1 MANNSYPID
10 LEWSHEEMNKVI
22 KLWNAV
28 EEAYEKGIQV
38 EVFKKA
44 YQEFKTV
51 VRSIGE
57 EKRLGRE
64 FEEVSG
70 YSLYRVVQASKNA
83 AKIIRMEGLKK

>member
-1 MANNSYPID
+1 
-10 LEWSHEEMNKVI
+10 MNKVI

-38 EVFKKA
+38 EAFKKA

-64 FEEVSG
+64 
-70 YSLYRVVQASKNA
+70 LRKHLDIACIMWSKQV
-83 AKIIRMEGLKK
+83 KTQQKLFVWKD

>member
-1 MANNSYPID
+1 MANYSYPID
-10 LEWSHEEMNKVI
+10 LEWSHEEMSKVI

-38 EVFKKA
+38 EAFNKA

-64 FEEVSG
+64 VSG

-83 AKIIRMEGLKK
+83 TKIIRMEGLKK

>member
-1 MANNSYPID
+1 MAGYSYPID

-38 EVFKKA
+38 DAFKKA

-57 EKRLGRE
+57 EKKLGRE

-70 YSLYRVVQASKNA
+70 YSLYRVVQASKDNN
-83 AKIIRMEGLKK
+83 KFIKMEGM

>member
-1 MANNSYPID
+1 MRSKR
-10 LEWSHEEMNKVI
+10 LTK
-22 KLWNAV
+22 
-28 EEAYEKGIQV
+28 KGIQV
-38 EVFKKA
+38 EAFKKA

-64 FEEVSG
+64 FEEASG

-83 AKIIRMEGLKK
+83 TKIIRMEGLKNNGFISNTPISK

>member
-1 MANNSYPID
+1 MANYSYPID

-38 EVFKKA
+38 EA
-44 YQEFKTV
+44 FKTV

-83 AKIIRMEGLKK
+83 TKIIRMEGLKK

>member
-1 MANNSYPID
+1 MANYSYPID

-38 EVFKKA
+38 EAFKKA

-51 VRSIGE
+51 VRE

-83 AKIIRMEGLKK
+83 TKIIRMEGLKK